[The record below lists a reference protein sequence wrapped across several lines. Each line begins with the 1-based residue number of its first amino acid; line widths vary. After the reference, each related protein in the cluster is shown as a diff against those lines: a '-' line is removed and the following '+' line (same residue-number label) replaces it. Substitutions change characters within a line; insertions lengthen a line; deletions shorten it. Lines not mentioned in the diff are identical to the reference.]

1 MEKVERKIEKL
12 EKAMNAGFK
21 RADKSF
27 ATIDQKFATIDKSF
41 ATIDKSFATIDKS
54 FATID
59 QKFVGVD
66 KSFAGVHKLIDD
78 LAKSTAFGFEKMQ
91 KQMDEHSM
99 EQNEK
104 LQWITNILEKHT
116 GWLKNLDQERIF
128 TYAHVERLED
138 EINRIKVQL
147 GMTK

>member
-1 MEKVERKIEKL
+1 MDKVERKIEKL

-27 ATIDQKFATIDKSF
+27 ASIDKSFVAIDQKFA
-41 ATIDKSFATIDKS
+41 
-54 FATID
+54 
-59 QKFVGVD
+59 GVD
-66 KSFAGVHKLIDD
+66 KSFASVNKLIDD

-128 TYAHVERLED
+128 TYAHIEHLED
-138 EINRIKVQL
+138 EISRIKVQL

>member
-138 EINRIKVQL
+138 EINRI

>member
-27 ATIDQKFATIDKSF
+27 ATIDQKF

>member
-59 QKFVGVD
+59 QKFVDLD